1 MNIIQITKL
10 LISKLVRKRARHLF
24 KALEPAEAHHY
35 KNVNTNESI
44 KQSSRVFKRE
54 SSLSTLVRDIRQYR
68 PNMAALFLLQTL
80 WLKSGALLYLV
91 KSWCTTNLTQWST
104 LHYCYVFILSV
115 LSQSIS
121 FQNHK
126 FVLCHTYDS
135 ILQHCTYVTLNISCL
150 FTYLKTM
157 TLINNIFSLK
167 IIRSL

>member
-1 MNIIQITKL
+1 MQLLTAFVWKITILSIDCCLSSSYLDSFTLINWGQHWMNIIWITKL
-10 LISKLVRKRARHLF
+10 LISKLVRKRAQRLF

-44 KQSSRVFKRE
+44 KQSSKVFKRE

-91 KSWCTTNLTQWST
+91 KSWCTTNLTQCST

-115 LSQSIS
+115 LSRSSS
-121 FQNHK
+121 F
-126 FVLCHTYDS
+126 
-135 ILQHCTYVTLNISCL
+135 
-150 FTYLKTM
+150 
-157 TLINNIFSLK
+157 
-167 IIRSL
+167 